1 LETYHGVFLLRH
13 RYPRGF
19 ISNSRILLLFS
30 SSLLKLIDLCIL
42 FVFSFNFLITWIIE
56 IWIVYFWMQDS
67 VFTSQFR
74 LHDFQ
79 PSRQSISFGKGFEAQ
94 TLSSFLS
101 SKKDLLWVYLKRE
114 SFSCLFKTW
123 PISIDDAIVLLFT
136 FATYC
141 KNSSQL
147 ATLAC

>member
-1 LETYHGVFLLRH
+1 VHPF
-13 RYPRGF
+13 F
-19 ISNSRILLLFS
+19 
-30 SSLLKLIDLCIL
+30 
-42 FVFSFNFLITWIIE
+42 IE

-67 VFTSQFR
+67 VFTNQFR

-79 PSRQSISFGKGFEAQ
+79 PSKQRSISFGNGFEAQ
-94 TLSSFLS
+94 TFSSFLS
-101 SKKDLLWVYLKRE
+101 SKKDLLWAYLKRE